1 MYLRNEKKYL
11 NFLFILGLMPFFAVS
26 MVSNAGPFE
35 DLEKELDEL
44 NASGKGYQGLLDDL
58 DAVGDESAQTLKPIV
73 LSSGDDSGG
82 FGVSVSD
89 NENKNTLK
97 KFNSG
102 AIKVISPVPGIYSFT
117 CKNGTRGTIN
127 SSSLFKKGSASQAIS
142 HFENYVTGSINTAC
156 GDTSAQ
162 AAESTNA
169 VNWVLGNVRSWVME
183 KHQACLKKYPSNQSR
198 CDGIKKRIPG
208 LGVRG

>member
-1 MYLRNEKKYL
+1 MYLLDKKKYL
-11 NFLFILGLMPFFAVS
+11 TFIFLLGLIFFLVIS
-26 MVSNAGPFE
+26 KNTNAGPFE

-44 NASGKGYQGLLDDL
+44 NAAGNGYQGLLDDL
-58 DAVGDESAQTLKPIV
+58 DAAANDSSHPTKPVVI
-73 LSSGDDSGG
+73 SPSND
-82 FGVSVSD
+82 
-89 NENKNTLK
+89 
-97 KFNSG
+97 NSG
-102 AIKVISPVPGIYSFT
+102 LGGSASTIESEDTSKAFESSDIKIHSPVPGIYSFT

-162 AAESTNA
+162 STESINA

-183 KHQACLKKYPSNQSR
+183 KYQACLEKYPNNQSR
-198 CDGIKKRIPG
+198 CNGIKKRIPG
-208 LGVRG
+208 IGVRG